1 MVLKGCEKMKNEII
15 ESNMLVKEN
24 KIHVIRINN
33 QEYISLTDLARS
45 VNADSPADVVK
56 NWLRNKVTISF
67 LGVWEEL
74 NNKNFKLV
82 EFDQFKNEAG
92 RNAFTMSPQ
101 KWIKNTN
108 AIGIVSK
115 SGKYGGG
122 TFAHSD
128 IAFEFASWISPEFK
142 LYLIKEFERLKRS
155 ESYQYKINWSASRI
169 LSKANYKI
177 HTDAIKNNI
186 IPKLVTENQ
195 KKFAYPNEADLLN
208 VALFGKTAKQWREE
222 NPNLKGNMRDY
233 ADIKQLLVLCN
244 IENINAEMINEKI
257 PQNIRLEKLNNI
269 AIRQMKILENDNS
282 IEQLKKL
289 EEKNDKLIET
299 K

>member
-1 MVLKGCEKMKNEII
+1 MKNGMI
-15 ESNMLVKEN
+15 ESDMTISGS
-24 KIHVIRINN
+24 KIKVIRINN
-33 QEYISLTDLARS
+33 KEYISLTDLAKRE
-45 VNADSPADVVK
+45 NPESPADVVK
-56 NWLRNKVTISF
+56 NWLRNKETISF

-74 NNKNFKLV
+74 NNDNFKVV

-101 KWIKNTN
+101 KWIRETN

-122 TFAHSD
+122 TYAHSD

-155 ESYQYKINWSASRI
+155 EAYQYKINWSASRI
-169 LSKANYKI
+169 LSKANYRI
-177 HTDAIKNNI
+177 HTDAIKNNL
-186 IPKLVTENQ
+186 IPGLVTEQQ
-195 KKFAYPNEADLLN
+195 KKYAYPTEADLLN
-208 VALFGKTAKQWREE
+208 VALFGKTAKQWRNE

-233 ADIKQLLVLCN
+233 ADIRQLLVLSN
-244 IENINAEMINEKI
+244 IENLNAEMINEKI
-257 PQNIRLEKLNNI
+257 PQDIRLEKLNNI
-269 AIRQMKILENDNS
+269 AIRQLQILENDKCF
-282 IEQLKKL
+282 EQLKQL
-289 EEKNDKLIET
+289 DEENQTLISN

>member
-1 MVLKGCEKMKNEII
+1 MKNEII

-56 NWLRNKVTISF
+56 NWLRNKETISF

>member
-1 MVLKGCEKMKNEII
+1 
-15 ESNMLVKEN
+15 
-24 KIHVIRINN
+24 
-33 QEYISLTDLARS
+33 
-45 VNADSPADVVK
+45 
-56 NWLRNKVTISF
+56 
-67 LGVWEEL
+67 
-74 NNKNFKLV
+74 
-82 EFDQFKNEAG
+82 
-92 RNAFTMSPQ
+92 MSPQ